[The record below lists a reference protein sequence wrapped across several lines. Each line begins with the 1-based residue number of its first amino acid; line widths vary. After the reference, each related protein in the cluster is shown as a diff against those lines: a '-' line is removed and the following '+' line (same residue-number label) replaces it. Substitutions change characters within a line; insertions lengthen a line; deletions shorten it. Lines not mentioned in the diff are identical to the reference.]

1 VPAAAI
7 VFGCLLAGSIVYC
20 ILIVIAA
27 RDYLAQPIPV
37 AQDLPPI
44 SVLKPLAGVDQGL
57 ETNLRSFFDQDHPEF
72 ELLFAVREADD
83 PAVPVVQAL
92 QKQFPAR
99 ASRLIV
105 TGEPPYPN
113 AKVFSLDRMLA
124 ASRHDLLVMSDSDI
138 RVAPGFL
145 TSLAAEFADPNT
157 SLATCPYRAVAGRSL
172 WSNLE
177 AEGMN
182 TDFLAG
188 LLVARM
194 IVGVKFA
201 VGPTL
206 AARKSVLAKIG
217 GFNTLKNYLA
227 EDFVLGKFAARAGF
241 GVILSRNIVE
251 HHIGSEPWRVN
262 AAHRLRWVRSTRR
275 SRPLGYIGQLLTHP
289 LPLALIVCALAPA
302 WWPALIIAAA
312 FRTLAAWS
320 TSTWI
325 LRTKP
330 RWHLVILQDMLSFA
344 FWLAGFFGNTIVW
357 RGRRYYLHS
366 DGRFELRARSA
377 DPPLKPTDVCR

>member
-1 VPAAAI
+1 VLTAAI

-20 ILIVIAA
+20 VLIVIAA
-27 RDYLAQPIPV
+27 RDYLVQPIPV
-37 AQDLPPI
+37 AQDLPSI

-72 ELLFAVREADD
+72 ELLFAVRESTD
-83 PAVPVVQAL
+83 PAIPVVQAL

-113 AKVFSLDRMLA
+113 AKVFSLDGMLA

-138 RVAPGFL
+138 RLAPGFL
-145 TSLAAEFADPNT
+145 TSLAAEFADPNI
-157 SLATCPYRAVAGRSL
+157 SLATCPYRAVAGGSL

-227 EDFVLGKFAARAGF
+227 EDFVLGKFAAQAGF

-262 AAHRLRWVRSTRR
+262 ATHRLRWVRSTRR
-275 SRPLGYIGQLLTHP
+275 SRPLGYIGQFLTHP
-289 LPLALIVCALAPA
+289 LPLALIVWALAPA
-302 WWPALIIAAA
+302 LWPALIIAAA
-312 FRTLAAWS
+312 FRAFAAWS
-320 TSTWI
+320 TSNWI

-330 RWHLVILQDMLSFA
+330 RWHLVILQDILSFA
-344 FWLAGFFGNTIVW
+344 FWLAGFFGNTVVW

-366 DGRFELRARSA
+366 DGRFELRARSPE
-377 DPPLKPTDVCR
+377 PPLKPTDVCR